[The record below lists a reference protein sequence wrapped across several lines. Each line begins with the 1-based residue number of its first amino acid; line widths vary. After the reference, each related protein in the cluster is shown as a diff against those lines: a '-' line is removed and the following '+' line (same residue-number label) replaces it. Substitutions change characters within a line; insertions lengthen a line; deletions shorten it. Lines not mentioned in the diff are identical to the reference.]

1 MRCKSTFGLPFL
13 ALIIVA
19 LACVP
24 VASATSMNEDSSPAN
39 ETIESIPVAMCGGG
53 IPSHHRSSADTYAE
67 GTHTLIP
74 ECLGGNSGGMVAD
87 LLSRL
92 RQTGISGGMT
102 NGIVTGIL
110 SGSST
115 GVVALGP
122 FCGGSGSCFV
132 SATPVSTV
140 PEPRT
145 SVLLGLGLIAIA
157 FSFHRPCLGRAF
169 SFYRRS

>member
-67 GTHTLIP
+67 GTNTLIP

-122 FCGGSGSCFV
+122 FCGGSGRCFA

-140 PEPRT
+140 PEPQT
-145 SVLLGLGLIAIA
+145 SVLMGLGLIATL
-157 FSFHRPCLGRAF
+157 FVSSPLC
-169 SFYRRS
+169 RSRL